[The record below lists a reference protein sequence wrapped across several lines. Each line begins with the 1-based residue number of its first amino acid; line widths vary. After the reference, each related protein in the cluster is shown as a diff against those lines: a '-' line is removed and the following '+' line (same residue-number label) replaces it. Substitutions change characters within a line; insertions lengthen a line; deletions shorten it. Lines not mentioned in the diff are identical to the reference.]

1 MASTIGVGMTRR
13 GMAVVA
19 AAITPTLAAIAGCGR
34 SAQKTYDADVVLP
47 CLINERGLPV
57 LDDLNKFAP
66 TSRNFKVAFGSAM
79 SEAQMVNLS
88 FAPTEEAAKSVE
100 QTVTA
105 AARHSVIRV
114 VRDRNLVYYFDPTTP
129 HASIDEIKSCLS

>member
-1 MASTIGVGMTRR
+1 VR
-13 GMAVVA
+13 G
-19 AAITPTLAAIAGCGR
+19 

-88 FAPTEEAAKSVE
+88 FAPTEEAATTVE
-100 QTVTA
+100 ERVTA
-105 AARHSVIRV
+105 AAGRSDPPEVRV
-114 VRDRNLVYYFDPTTP
+114 VRDRNLVYYFDATAP
-129 HASIDEIKSCLS
+129 HASIDEIKSWLS